1 MPRVLVCL
9 DEVPAP
15 DGSCAVEAWQEV
27 QPQPLLPDLTRENV
41 EAIAPHLAVLLAV
54 AWCFKQIGRQI
65 KS

>member
-9 DEVPAP
+9 DDVPAT

-27 QPQPLLPDLTRENV
+27 PSQPLLPELTKENV
-41 EAIAPHLAVLLAV
+41 QEIAPHLAVLLAV

-65 KS
+65 KA